1 MPNAYISAPRKNK
14 GTRSLLLLFLLLV
27 IGTGAAAL
35 GAIAALLAPVEPPI
49 ITKTLGSVGF
59 DDVVV
64 KPPEYTLTRPVN
76 ILVMGIDQVPKAS
89 PYSSALFEGRS
100 DTMLLVRFNPDDK
113 SISVL
118 SIPRDTEVDI
128 PEIGLTKIN
137 EANVKGGAK
146 LAAKVVSK
154 TLQNIPIDRY
164 VRVSTGAFRELV
176 DLLGGVDVFV
186 SRPMSYM
193 DKTQKFQI
201 NLVQGWQ
208 TLNGEKAEE
217 FSRFRDEQTGDLGR
231 IQRQQILMQSLR
243 ERLTNPNIITMIPL
257 MIHVMQ
263 KYVDTNC
270 NFDEIL
276 TLTNLGLSVEREQVK
291 MVMLPGEQGSSS
303 RGDTRSFWF
312 VDSEGRDRIL
322 AQYFNLFYG
331 NDNPRARSREAQAK
345 LSRAYPKDLKIVIQN
360 ASSNPKISNKVAAYL
375 GKKGFDKVVVQE
387 PWPARVLPT
396 QIIVE
401 KGDVKAANILKET
414 LNGGNIEAS
423 STGVLDSD
431 ITIRIGEDWVN
442 KF

>member
-1 MPNAYISAPRKNK
+1 MPTAYISAPRKSK
-14 GTRSLLLLFLLLV
+14 GTRSILLLFLLLI
-27 IGTGAAAL
+27 IGTCAAAL
-35 GAIAALLAPVEPPI
+35 GAIAALFAPVEPPI

-59 DDVVV
+59 DNIDV
-64 KPPEYTLTRPVN
+64 KPVEYKLARPVN
-76 ILVMGIDQVPKAS
+76 ILVMGIDRVPDAS
-89 PYSSALFEGRS
+89 PNTSALFEGRS
-100 DTMLLVRFNPDDK
+100 DTMLLVRFHPDNK

-128 PEIGLTKIN
+128 PDIGLTKIN

-154 TLQNIPIDRY
+154 TLKNIPIDRY

-186 SRPMSYM
+186 ARPMSYM

-201 NLVQGWQ
+201 DLQQGWQ

-231 IQRQQILMQSLR
+231 IQRQQVLIKAIR
-243 ERLTNPNIITMIPL
+243 DRLINPNIITRIPL

-263 KYVDTNC
+263 KYVDTNF

-312 VDSEGRDRIL
+312 IDSDKRDRIL
-322 AQYFNLFYG
+322 AQYFNLSSD
-331 NDNPRARSREAQAK
+331 NDNPRA

-360 ASSNPKISNKVAAYL
+360 ASSNPKISKKVAAYL
-375 GKKGFDKVVVQE
+375 GAKGFDKVVVQE
-387 PWPARVLPT
+387 PFPDRVLQT

-401 KGDVKAANILKET
+401 QGDEKAANILKDT
-414 LNGGNIEAS
+414 LNGGNIEPS
-423 STGVLDSD
+423 STGVIDSD
-431 ITIRIGEDWVN
+431 ITIRIGEDWIN

>member
-1 MPNAYISAPRKNK
+1 MPTAYISAPRKSK
-14 GTRSLLLLFLLLV
+14 GTRSILLLFFLLI
-27 IGTGAAAL
+27 IGTSAAAL
-35 GAIAALLAPVEPPI
+35 GALAALFAPVEPPI

-59 DDVVV
+59 DNIDV
-64 KPPEYTLTRPVN
+64 KPVEYKLARPVN
-76 ILVMGIDQVPKAS
+76 ILVMGIDRVPNAS
-89 PYSSALFEGRS
+89 PNTSALFEGHS
-100 DTMLLVRFNPDDK
+100 DTVLLVRFNPDDK

-128 PEIGLTKIN
+128 PDMGLTKIN

-146 LAAKVVSK
+146 LATKVVSK
-154 TLQNIPIDRY
+154 TLKNIPIDRY

-201 NLVQGWQ
+201 DLVQGWQ

-231 IQRQQILMQSLR
+231 IQRQQVLIKAIR
-243 ERLTNPNIITMIPL
+243 DRLINPSIITRIPL
-257 MIHVMQ
+257 IIHVMQ
-263 KYVDTNC
+263 KYVDTNL

-312 VDSEGRDRIL
+312 IDSDKRDRIL
-322 AQYFNLFYG
+322 AQYFNVSSD
-331 NDNPRARSREAQAK
+331 NDNPRAR
-345 LSRAYPKDLKIVIQN
+345 SRAYPKDLKIVIQN

-375 GKKGFDKVVVQE
+375 GAKGFDKVVVQE
-387 PWPARVLPT
+387 PFPDRVLQT
-396 QIIVE
+396 QIIVQQ
-401 KGDVKAANILKET
+401 GDEKAANILKDT
-414 LNGGNIEAS
+414 LNGGNIEPS
-423 STGVLDSD
+423 STGVIDSD
-431 ITIRIGEDWVN
+431 LTIRIGEDWVK

>member
-1 MPNAYISAPRKNK
+1 MPTAYISAPRKSK
-14 GTRSLLLLFLLLV
+14 GTRSILLLFFLLI

-59 DDVVV
+59 DEVVV
-64 KPPEYTLTRPVN
+64 KPLEYKLARPVN
-76 ILVMGIDQVPKAS
+76 ILVMGIDAVPDAS
-89 PYSSALFEGRS
+89 PDSSALFEGRS

-128 PEIGLTKIN
+128 PDMGLTKIN

-201 NLVQGWQ
+201 DLRQGWQ

-217 FSRFRDEQTGDLGR
+217 FSRFRDEPTGDLGR
-231 IQRQQILMQSLR
+231 IQRQQVLIKAIR
-243 ERLTNPNIITMIPL
+243 DRLNNPNIITRIPL

-263 KYVDTNC
+263 KYVDTNL

-291 MVMLPGEQGSSS
+291 MVMLPGEQGSSR

-312 VDSEGRDRIL
+312 IDSDKRDRIH
-322 AQYFNLFYG
+322 AQYFNVSSD
-331 NDNPRARSREAQAK
+331 NDNPRARTRSAQAK

-375 GKKGFDKVVVQE
+375 GKKGFEKVVVQE
-387 PWPARVLPT
+387 PWPDRVLPT

-401 KGDVKAANILKET
+401 QGDVKAAKILKET

-431 ITIRIGEDWVN
+431 ITIRIGEDWIN

>member
-1 MPNAYISAPRKNK
+1 MPTAYISAPRKSK
-14 GTRSLLLLFLLLV
+14 GTRSILLLFLLLI

-35 GAIAALLAPVEPPI
+35 GAIAALFAPVEPPI

-59 DDVVV
+59 DNIDV
-64 KPPEYTLTRPVN
+64 KPVEYKLTRPVN
-76 ILVMGIDQVPKAS
+76 ILVMGIDRVPNAS
-89 PYSSALFEGRS
+89 PNTSALFEGHS

-128 PEIGLTKIN
+128 PDIGLTKIN

-146 LAAKVVSK
+146 LATKVVSK
-154 TLQNIPIDRY
+154 TLKNIPIDRY

-201 NLVQGWQ
+201 DLLQGWQ

-231 IQRQQILMQSLR
+231 IQRQQVLIKAIR
-243 ERLTNPNIITMIPL
+243 DRLNNPNIITRIPL

-263 KYVDTNC
+263 KYVDTNL

-291 MVMLPGEQGSSS
+291 MVMLPGEQGSST

-312 VDSEGRDRIL
+312 IDSERRDRIL
-322 AQYFNLFYG
+322 AQYFNVSSD
-331 NDNPRARSREAQAK
+331 NDNPRARSR
-345 LSRAYPKDLKIVIQN
+345 AYPRDLKIVIQN
-360 ASSNPKISNKVAAYL
+360 ASSNPTISNKVAAYL
-375 GKKGFDKVVVQE
+375 GKKGFEKVVVQE
-387 PWPARVLPT
+387 PFPDRVLQT

-401 KGDVKAANILKET
+401 QGDEKAANILKDT

-423 STGVLDSD
+423 STGVIDSD
-431 ITIRIGEDWVN
+431 LTIRIGEDWAN

>member
-1 MPNAYISAPRKNK
+1 MPTAYISAPRKSK
-14 GTRSLLLLFLLLV
+14 GTRSILLLFFLLI
-27 IGTGAAAL
+27 IGTSAAAL
-35 GAIAALLAPVEPPI
+35 GALAALFAPVEPPI

-59 DDVVV
+59 DNIDV
-64 KPPEYTLTRPVN
+64 KPVEYKLARPVN
-76 ILVMGIDQVPKAS
+76 ILVMGIDRVPDAS
-89 PYSSALFEGRS
+89 PDSSALFEGRS

-128 PEIGLTKIN
+128 PDMGLTKIN

-146 LAAKVVSK
+146 LATKVVST
-154 TLQNIPIDRY
+154 TLKNIPIDRY

-176 DLLGGVDVFV
+176 DLLGGVDIFV

-201 NLVQGWQ
+201 DLVQGWQ

-231 IQRQQILMQSLR
+231 IQRQQVLIKAIR
-243 ERLTNPNIITMIPL
+243 DRLINPNIITRIPL

-263 KYVDTNC
+263 KYVDTNL

-312 VDSEGRDRIL
+312 IDSDKRDRIL
-322 AQYFNLFYG
+322 AQYFNVSSD
-331 NDNPRARSREAQAK
+331 NDNPRAR
-345 LSRAYPKDLKIVIQN
+345 SRAYPKDLKIVIQN
-360 ASSNPKISNKVAAYL
+360 ASSNPKITNKVAAYL
-375 GKKGFDKVVVQE
+375 GAKGFDKVVVQE
-387 PWPARVLPT
+387 PFPDRVLQT
-396 QIIVE
+396 QIIVQQ
-401 KGDVKAANILKET
+401 GDEKAANILKDT
-414 LNGGNIEAS
+414 LNGGNIEPS
-423 STGVLDSD
+423 STGVIDSD
-431 ITIRIGEDWVN
+431 ITIRIGEDWVK

>member
-1 MPNAYISAPRKNK
+1 MPTAYISAPRKSK
-14 GTRSLLLLFLLLV
+14 GTRSILLLFLLLI

-35 GAIAALLAPVEPPI
+35 GAIAALFAPVEPPI

-59 DDVVV
+59 DNIDV
-64 KPPEYTLTRPVN
+64 KPVEYKLARPVN
-76 ILVMGIDQVPKAS
+76 ILVMGIDRVPDAS
-89 PYSSALFEGRS
+89 PNTSALFEGRS
-100 DTMLLVRFNPDDK
+100 DTMLLVRFHPDNK

-128 PEIGLTKIN
+128 PDIGLTKIN

-146 LAAKVVSK
+146 LATKVVSK
-154 TLQNIPIDRY
+154 TLKNIPIDRY

-186 SRPMSYM
+186 ARPMSYM

-201 NLVQGWQ
+201 DLVQGWQ

-231 IQRQQILMQSLR
+231 IQRQQVLIKAIR
-243 ERLTNPNIITMIPL
+243 DRLINPNIITRIPF

-263 KYVDTNC
+263 KYVDTNL

-291 MVMLPGEQGSSS
+291 MVMLPGEQGSSP

-312 VDSEGRDRIL
+312 IDSDKRDRIL
-322 AQYFNLFYG
+322 AQYFNLSSD
-331 NDNPRARSREAQAK
+331 NDNPRA

-360 ASSNPKISNKVAAYL
+360 ASSNPKISKKVAAYL
-375 GKKGFDKVVVQE
+375 GAKGFDKVVVQE
-387 PWPARVLPT
+387 PFPDRVLQT

-401 KGDVKAANILKET
+401 QGDEKAANILKDT
-414 LNGGNIEAS
+414 LNGGNIEPS
-423 STGVLDSD
+423 STGVIDSD

-442 KF
+442 KL

>member
-1 MPNAYISAPRKNK
+1 MPTAYISAPRKSK
-14 GTRSLLLLFLLLV
+14 GTRSILLLFFLLI

-59 DDVVV
+59 DEVVV
-64 KPPEYTLTRPVN
+64 KPLEYKLARPVN
-76 ILVMGIDQVPKAS
+76 ILVMGIDAVPDAS

-128 PEIGLTKIN
+128 PDMGLTKIN

-201 NLVQGWQ
+201 DLRQGWQ

-231 IQRQQILMQSLR
+231 IQRQQVLIKAIR
-243 ERLTNPNIITMIPL
+243 DRLINSNIVTRIPL

-263 KYVDTNC
+263 KYVDTNL

-312 VDSEGRDRIL
+312 IDSDKRDRIL
-322 AQYFNLFYG
+322 AQYFNLSSD
-331 NDNPRARSREAQAK
+331 NDNPRAR
-345 LSRAYPKDLKIVIQN
+345 SRAYPKDLKIVIQN
-360 ASSNPKISNKVAAYL
+360 SSSNPKISNKVAAYL
-375 GKKGFDKVVVQE
+375 GKNGFEKVVVQE
-387 PWPARVLPT
+387 PWPDRVLQT

-401 KGDVKAANILKET
+401 KGDEKAANILKDT

-431 ITIRIGEDWVN
+431 ITIRIGEDWVK

>member
-1 MPNAYISAPRKNK
+1 MPTAYISAPRKSK
-14 GTRSLLLLFLLLV
+14 GTRSILLLFLLLI

-35 GAIAALLAPVEPPI
+35 GAIAALFAPVEPPI

-59 DDVVV
+59 DDIDV
-64 KPPEYTLTRPVN
+64 KSVEYKLARPVN
-76 ILVMGIDQVPKAS
+76 ILVMGIDRVPDAS
-89 PYSSALFEGRS
+89 PDSSALFEGRS

-128 PEIGLTKIN
+128 PDMGLTKIN

-146 LAAKVVSK
+146 LATKVVSK
-154 TLQNIPIDRY
+154 TLKNIPIDRY

-201 NLVQGWQ
+201 DLQQGWQ

-231 IQRQQILMQSLR
+231 IQRQQVLIKALR
-243 ERLTNPNIITMIPL
+243 DRLINPNIITRIPL

-263 KYVDTNC
+263 KYVDTNF

-291 MVMLPGEQGSSS
+291 MVRLPGEQGSSR

-312 VDSEGRDRIL
+312 IDSDKRDRIL
-322 AQYFNLFYG
+322 AQYFNVSSD
-331 NDNPRARSREAQAK
+331 NDNPRAR
-345 LSRAYPKDLKIVIQN
+345 SRAYPKDLKIVIQN

-375 GKKGFDKVVVQE
+375 GAKGFDKVVAQE
-387 PWPARVLPT
+387 PFPDRVLQT

-401 KGDVKAANILKET
+401 QGDEKAANILKDT
-414 LNGGNIEAS
+414 LNGGNIEPS
-423 STGVLDSD
+423 STGVIDSD
-431 ITIRIGEDWVN
+431 ITIRIGEDWVK

>member
-1 MPNAYISAPRKNK
+1 MPTAYISAPRKSK
-14 GTRSLLLLFLLLV
+14 GTRSILLLFFLLI
-27 IGTGAAAL
+27 IGTSAAAL
-35 GAIAALLAPVEPPI
+35 GALAALFAPVEPPI

-59 DDVVV
+59 DNIDV
-64 KPPEYTLTRPVN
+64 KPVEYKLARPVN
-76 ILVMGIDQVPKAS
+76 ILVMGIDRVPNAS
-89 PYSSALFEGRS
+89 PNTSALFEGHS

-128 PEIGLTKIN
+128 PDMGLTKIN

-146 LAAKVVSK
+146 LATKVVSK
-154 TLQNIPIDRY
+154 TLKNIPIDRY

-176 DLLGGVDVFV
+176 DLLGGVDIFV

-201 NLVQGWQ
+201 DLVQGWQ

-231 IQRQQILMQSLR
+231 IQRQQVLIKAIR
-243 ERLTNPNIITMIPL
+243 DRLINPSIITRIPL
-257 MIHVMQ
+257 IIHVMQ
-263 KYVDTNC
+263 KYVDTNL

-312 VDSEGRDRIL
+312 IDSDKRDRIL
-322 AQYFNLFYG
+322 AQYFNVSSD
-331 NDNPRARSREAQAK
+331 NDNPRAR
-345 LSRAYPKDLKIVIQN
+345 SRAYPKDLKIVIQN

-375 GKKGFDKVVVQE
+375 GAKGFDKVVVQE
-387 PWPARVLPT
+387 PFPDRVLQT
-396 QIIVE
+396 QIIVQQ
-401 KGDVKAANILKET
+401 GDEKAANILKDT
-414 LNGGNIEAS
+414 LNGGNIEPS
-423 STGVLDSD
+423 STGVIDSD
-431 ITIRIGEDWVN
+431 LTIRIGEDWVK

>member
-1 MPNAYISAPRKNK
+1 MPTAYISAPRKSK
-14 GTRSLLLLFLLLV
+14 GTRSILLLFLLLI

-35 GAIAALLAPVEPPI
+35 GAIAALFAPVEPPI

-59 DDVVV
+59 DNIDV
-64 KPPEYTLTRPVN
+64 KPVEYKLARPVN
-76 ILVMGIDQVPKAS
+76 ILVMGIDRVPDAS
-89 PYSSALFEGRS
+89 PDSSALFEGRS

-128 PEIGLTKIN
+128 PDMGLTKIN

-146 LAAKVVSK
+146 LATKVVSK
-154 TLQNIPIDRY
+154 TLKNIPIDRY

-176 DLLGGVDVFV
+176 DLFGGVDIFV

-201 NLVQGWQ
+201 DLQQGWQ
-208 TLNGEKAEE
+208 TLNGAKAEE

-231 IQRQQILMQSLR
+231 IQRQQVLIKAIR
-243 ERLTNPNIITMIPL
+243 DRLNNPNIITRIPL

-263 KYVDTNC
+263 KYVDTNF

-291 MVMLPGEQGSSS
+291 MVMLPGEQGSSR

-312 VDSEGRDRIL
+312 IDSDKRDRIL
-322 AQYFNLFYG
+322 AQYFNVSSD
-331 NDNPRARSREAQAK
+331 NDNPRAR
-345 LSRAYPKDLKIVIQN
+345 SRAYPKDLKIVIQN
-360 ASSNPKISNKVAAYL
+360 ASSNPKITNKVAAYL
-375 GKKGFDKVVVQE
+375 GAKGFDKVVVQE
-387 PWPARVLPT
+387 PFPDRVLQT

-401 KGDVKAANILKET
+401 QGDEKAANILKDT

-431 ITIRIGEDWVN
+431 ITIRIGEDWVK